1 MWCEIRMQENKEIL
15 LSLIQRP
22 QNSNMSYHKAI
33 RVTNPTYFYW
43 VMPERTCKIMIAKL
57 RKVLFKASSYI
68 FFLAHPFNLKK

>member
-1 MWCEIRMQENKEIL
+1 ML
-15 LSLIQRP
+15 LVLAPPPPPKQGISGVVLT
-22 QNSNMSYHKAI
+22 NSNMSYHKAI

-43 VMPERTCKIMIAKL
+43 VMPERTCKIMIANL